1 MHRFSISSPHVFFL
15 MGILISFSLLL
26 IPLSVQNV
34 HGADVT
40 LAWDPN
46 PEANLKGYK
55 VYYGSAS
62 GSYSLMVDAGNR
74 TSLTISGL
82 EEGKIYYF
90 TATAYGAAGEESCM
104 SDEIQYDAPRPDS
117 HFLSPAK
124 ASEDPA
130 SYTIQ
135 ASARPTDSISSSGN
149 IVFRRRISDKL
160 RYNTPRPDMHFFSPA
175 KSPEDPAGYT
185 IQASAGPNG
194 SISSSGNITARRGSS
209 KTFIIR
215 PNKGFRVGRVNIDG
229 VSMNYVASHTFTQIN
244 ANHTIRAEFEPIWNK
259 TKKTD
264 MTPDNPPH

>member
-1 MHRFSISSPHVFFL
+1 MRRISISSQCVRYSI
-15 MGILISFSLLL
+15 GILLSIFLPIFLS
-26 IPLSVQNV
+26 SVQDV
-34 HGADVT
+34 HGASVS

-46 PEANLKGYK
+46 PDANLAGYK
-55 VYYGSAS
+55 VYYGCAS

-90 TATAYGAAGEESCM
+90 TATAYGAAGEESGM

-117 HFLSPAK
+117 HFLSPEK
-124 ASEDPA
+124 APKDPA

-135 ASARPTDSISSSGN
+135 ASARPNDSISSWGN
-149 IVFRRRISDKL
+149 IVFRRRISEKL
-160 RYNTPRPDMHFFSPA
+160 RYKTPRPDMHFFSPA
-175 KSPEDPAGYT
+175 KAPEDPAGYT

-194 SISSSGNITARRGSS
+194 SITLSGNITVRRGSS

-229 VSMNYVASHTFTQIN
+229 VSMDYVASHTFTQIN

-264 MTPDNPPH
+264 ITPDSPPH